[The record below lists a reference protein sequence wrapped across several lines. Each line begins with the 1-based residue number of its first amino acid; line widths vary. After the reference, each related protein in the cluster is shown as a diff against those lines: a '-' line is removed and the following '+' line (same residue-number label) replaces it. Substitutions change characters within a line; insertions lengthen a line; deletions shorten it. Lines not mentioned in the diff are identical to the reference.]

1 MFTLHLPTVSFVDNR
16 SGNRLCS
23 RLCNRHDRTAC
34 LNSHRSAPRF
44 FLGLL
49 LKLLLKL
56 LLAVWFVPMV
66 PCDVRGATPSG
77 ITPSET
83 SVGRGEQAGSLKI
96 LPEILHTSERYP
108 AQVAVLLVG
117 SDGAAID
124 VTGQAQLT
132 WGAQEPELARFEA
145 GRWIALKTGTTQIT
159 ARYEQPSGSIA
170 AQATLHVAADSPVAF
185 DREVIS
191 TLTRSGCNLGTCHGN
206 LHGKGGFRLSLRG
219 DDPIFD
225 YYRLAVEF
233 GQRRIDAFDPSKSL
247 ILTKA
252 TAAQAHQGGK
262 RFSEDSS
269 HYRAILAWI
278 DQGAMQS
285 SAPSVTS
292 LEVFPASQRIV
303 QGNRL
308 ARIIVQARFA
318 DGTVRDVTNWSRLEP
333 SLPSGVEV
341 RGDGTIEAEHAMD
354 LSIGATYLDGRSAS
368 RIVFLGDSTLNQV
381 SGLAQGSLP
390 GETDHPYDHSYNH
403 PYDRTIAEQSE
414 QLQISLADRADDGM
428 FIRRL
433 FLATVGRLP
442 SPEETLEYLADRSPM
457 RNDRWIDQL
466 LADPGFDYAWAM
478 RWSDLVR
485 NEDKVMS
492 SRGASLLHEWLRE
505 QIASD
510 RPLQEWIGELVSSLG
525 STYENPPASFYRTH
539 RDAEVAAESSAQVFL
554 GVRIACAKCHNHP
567 FDRWKQDDYYG
578 LAAHFTTLERKQI
591 DNKPKDALD
600 KHVITG
606 DEVISLND
614 KKPQIKHPGRSKMV
628 GPSGLGSV
636 HTQTRDASATQELE
650 PPPSRTVLQ
659 DFASWLTLDNRQFD
673 ANLANRIWYQYFG
686 RGIVEPPDDFRESNP
701 PSNPE
706 LLEQLATD
714 MRAEGYSL
722 KRLSRNILASST
734 FARASIAESSDENL
748 LPTTPY
754 FASYPLR
761 RLAAEPLIDAI
772 SEVTG
777 VPSPLRTGDED
788 NSTVYSAMRMPGIPK
803 KPGFLT
809 TFGKPNR
816 LLVCECER
824 SSQIS
829 LGQSL
834 AMTNG
839 VEIRDKIAA
848 PSNRLDGYV
857 QQLQLHAKGDSS
869 AMSPEQVIEEMF
881 LRALSRKP
889 SQRELR
895 SSLDALEPTADSD
908 RAAVRVVLEDL
919 LWALLNSK
927 EFMML
932 R

>member
-1 MFTLHLPTVSFVDNR
+1 MESTTRPVFTPRLSAVSFVSSSDDR
-16 SGNRLCS
+16 AGNRRCES
-23 RLCNRHDRTAC
+23 ARLNT
-34 LNSHRSAPRF
+34 HRSALRF
-44 FLGLL
+44 LLGLL
-49 LKLLLKL
+49 LALWL
-56 LLAVWFVPMV
+56 VPMA
-66 PCDVRGATPSG
+66 PCEVRGASPSG
-77 ITPSET
+77 ASPNET
-83 SVGRGEQAGSLKI
+83 SIAPGEQVGSLKI
-96 LPEILHTSERYP
+96 LPEVLHTSERYP

-117 SDGAAID
+117 ADGAAVD
-124 VTGQAQLT
+124 VTGQTQLT
-132 WGAQEPELARFEA
+132 WEAQEPELARFEA
-145 GRWIALKTGTTQIT
+145 GRWIALNTGTTQIT

-170 AQATLHVAADSPVAF
+170 AQATLHVATDSPVAF

-233 GQRRIDAFDPSKSL
+233 GQRRIDPFDPSKSL

-252 TAAQAHQGGK
+252 TAALAHQGGK

-269 HYRAILAWI
+269 HYKAILDWI
-278 DQGAMQS
+278 DQGALQS

-292 LEVFPASQRIV
+292 LEVFPANQRIV

-318 DGTVRDVTNWSRLEP
+318 DGTVRDVTRWSRLEP

-341 RGDGTIEAEHAMD
+341 QGDGTIQAEHAMD

-368 RIVFLGDSTLNQV
+368 RIVFLGDSSLKQD
-381 SGLAQGSLP
+381 SGLARNSLP
-390 GETDHPYDHSYNH
+390 RATDHPNDH

-442 SPEETLEYLADRSPM
+442 SPEETLEYLADPSPM

-606 DEVISLND
+606 DEVISLSD
-614 KKPQIKHPGRSKMV
+614 KKPQIKHPGRSKLV
-628 GPSGLGSV
+628 GPSGLGFV
-636 HTQTRDASATQELE
+636 HSRTRDASATQELE
-650 PPPSRTVLQ
+650 PQPSRTVLQ

-714 MRAEGYSL
+714 IRAQGYSL

-857 QQLQLHAKGDSS
+857 EQLQLHAKGDIS
-869 AMSPEQVIEEMF
+869 AMSPEGVIEELF

-895 SSLDALEPTADSD
+895 SSLDALEPTANSD

>member
-1 MFTLHLPTVSFVDNR
+1 MESTTRPVFAPWLATVSSSGSRVRNR
-16 SGNRLCS
+16 ARLPVR
-23 RLCNRHDRTAC
+23 RLFSARRFFSVYRIAGIAGWLFLTLGLC
-34 LNSHRSAPRF
+34 LNISCN
-44 FLGLL
+44 
-49 LKLLLKL
+49 
-56 LLAVWFVPMV
+56 LLAQSPAEASSKATAQ
-66 PCDVRGATPSG
+66 GAQESWT
-77 ITPSET
+77 
-83 SVGRGEQAGSLKI
+83 LKI
-96 LPEILHTSERYP
+96 LPEVLHTSGRYP
-108 AQVAVLLVG
+108 AHVAVLLVRA
-117 SDGAAID
+117 DGAAID
-124 VTGQAQLT
+124 VTSDEKLAWEAQA
-132 WGAQEPELARFEA
+132 PELAQFQA
-145 GRWIALKTGTTQIT
+145 GRWIGLKTGTTQIT
-159 ARYEQPSGSIA
+159 ARYEHPSGQIV
-170 AQATLHVAADSPVAF
+170 AQATLNIAVDTPVVF

-191 TLTRSGCNLGTCHGN
+191 ALTRSGCNLGTCHGN

-233 GQRRIDAFDPSKSL
+233 GQRRIDLFDPAKSL

-252 TAAQAHQGGK
+252 TAAQVHQGGK
-262 RFSEDSS
+262 RFAADSS
-269 HYRAILAWI
+269 HYRAILDWI
-278 DQGAMQS
+278 DQAAPQS
-285 SAPSVTS
+285 SLPAVAS
-292 LEVFPASQRIV
+292 LEVFPANQRIV
-303 QGNRL
+303 QGQRL
-308 ARIIVQARFA
+308 ARMIVQARFA
-318 DGTVRDVTNWSRLEP
+318 DGSVRDVTSWSRLEP

-341 RGDGTIEAEHAMD
+341 QGDGTIEAEHAMD
-354 LSIGATYLDGRSAS
+354 LSIGATYLNGRSAS
-368 RIVFLGDSTLNQV
+368 RVVFLGGSSTNENSSQTQGTV
-381 SGLAQGSLP
+381 AQ
-390 GETDHPYDHSYNH
+390 ETHH
-403 PYDRTIAEQSE
+403 PYDRTIAKQSE
-414 QLQISLADRADDGM
+414 ELQITLADRADDGM
-428 FIRRL
+428 FLRRL
-433 FLATVGRLP
+433 FLATVGRVP
-442 SPEETLEYLADRSPM
+442 SPEETLEYLADASPM
-457 RNDRWIDQL
+457 RDDRWIDQL

-492 SRGASLLHEWLRE
+492 SRGANLLHEWLRE

-510 RPLQEWIGELVSSLG
+510 RPLQEWIGELVSSVG

-578 LAAHFTTLERKQI
+578 LAAYFTTLERKQI

-606 DEVISLND
+606 DEVISLTD

-628 GPSGLGSV
+628 GPSGLGLTHPQVS
-636 HTQTRDASATQELE
+636 E
-650 PPPSRTVLQ
+650 PQPSRTVLQ

-686 RGIVEPPDDFRESNP
+686 RGIVDPPDDFRESNP

-706 LLEQLATD
+706 LLDQLATD
-714 MRAEGYSL
+714 LRAQGYSL
-722 KRLSRNILASST
+722 KRLSRDILASST
-734 FARASIAESSDENL
+734 FARASIADSIDENL
-748 LPTTPY
+748 LPTSPY

-761 RLAAEPLIDAI
+761 RLSAEALMDAI

-777 VPSPLRTGDED
+777 VASPLRTGDED

-839 VEIRDKIAA
+839 VEIRDKIAS
-848 PSNRLDGYV
+848 PSNRLDGYI
-857 QQLQLHAKGDSS
+857 QQLQMHAKGDAN
-869 AMSPEQVIEEMF
+869 AMRPEQVIEELF

-889 SQRELR
+889 SEKELR
-895 SSLDALEPTADSD
+895 TGLEALEPTANADPVSQ
-908 RAAVRVVLEDL
+908 RTVLEDL
-919 LWALLNSK
+919 TWALLNSK

>member
-1 MFTLHLPTVSFVDNR
+1 M
-16 SGNRLCS
+16 
-23 RLCNRHDRTAC
+23 
-34 LNSHRSAPRF
+34 
-44 FLGLL
+44 
-49 LKLLLKL
+49 
-56 LLAVWFVPMV
+56 
-66 PCDVRGATPSG
+66 
-77 ITPSET
+77 E
-83 SVGRGEQAGSLKI
+83 RGEQAGSLKI
-96 LPEILHTSERYP
+96 LPEVLHTSERYP

-117 SDGAAID
+117 SDGAAVD

-132 WGAQEPELARFEA
+132 WEAQEPELARFEA

-170 AQATLHVAADSPVAF
+170 AQATLHVATDSPVAF

-233 GQRRIDAFDPSKSL
+233 GQRRIDPFDPSKSL

-252 TAAQAHQGGK
+252 TAALAHQGGK
-262 RFSEDSS
+262 RISEDSS
-269 HYRAILAWI
+269 HYRAILDWI
-278 DQGAMQS
+278 DQGALQS
-285 SAPSVTS
+285 RAPSVTS
-292 LEVFPASQRIV
+292 LEVFPANQRIV

-318 DGTVRDVTNWSRLEP
+318 DGTVRDVTRWSRLEP

-341 RGDGTIEAEHAMD
+341 QGDGTIQAEHAMD
-354 LSIGATYLDGRSAS
+354 LSIGAIYLDGRSAS
-368 RIVFLGDSTLNQV
+368 RIVFLGDSSLKQD
-381 SGLAQGSLP
+381 SGLARSSLP
-390 GETDHPYDHSYNH
+390 RETDHPNDH

-442 SPEETLEYLADRSPM
+442 SPEETLEYLADPSPM
-457 RNDRWIDQL
+457 RDDRWIDQL

-606 DEVISLND
+606 DEVISLSD
-614 KKPQIKHPGRSKMV
+614 KKPQIKHPGRSKLV
-628 GPSGLGSV
+628 GPSGLGFDHSRI
-636 HTQTRDASATQELE
+636 RDASATQELE
-650 PPPSRTVLQ
+650 PQQSRTVLQ

-714 MRAEGYSL
+714 IRAQGYSL

-857 QQLQLHAKGDSS
+857 EQLQLHAKGDTS
-869 AMSPEQVIEEMF
+869 AMSPERVIEELF
-881 LRALSRKP
+881 LRALSRQP
-889 SQRELR
+889 SPRELR
-895 SSLDALEPTADSD
+895 SSLDALEPTANSD

>member
-1 MFTLHLPTVSFVDNR
+1 MESTTRPVFTPRLSAVSFVSSSDDR
-16 SGNRLCS
+16 AGNRRCES
-23 RLCNRHDRTAC
+23 ARLNT
-34 LNSHRSAPRF
+34 HRSALRF
-44 FLGLL
+44 LLGLL
-49 LKLLLKL
+49 LALWL
-56 LLAVWFVPMV
+56 VPMA
-66 PCDVRGATPSG
+66 PCEVRGASPSG

-83 SVGRGEQAGSLKI
+83 SIAPGEQAGSLKI
-96 LPEILHTSERYP
+96 LPEVLHTSERYP

-117 SDGAAID
+117 ADGAAVD
-124 VTGQAQLT
+124 VTGQTQLT
-132 WGAQEPELARFEA
+132 WEAQEPELARFEA
-145 GRWIALKTGTTQIT
+145 GRWIALNTGTTQIT

-170 AQATLHVAADSPVAF
+170 AQATLHVATDSPVAF

-233 GQRRIDAFDPSKSL
+233 GQRRIDPFDPSKSL

-252 TAAQAHQGGK
+252 TAALAHQGGK

-269 HYRAILAWI
+269 HYKAILDWI
-278 DQGAMQS
+278 DQGALQS

-292 LEVFPASQRIV
+292 LEVFPANQRIV

-318 DGTVRDVTNWSRLEP
+318 DGTVRDVTRWSRLEP

-341 RGDGTIEAEHAMD
+341 QGDGTIQAEHAMD
-354 LSIGATYLDGRSAS
+354 LSIGAIYLDGRSAS
-368 RIVFLGDSTLNQV
+368 RIVFLGNSSLKQD
-381 SGLAQGSLP
+381 SGLAQSLLP
-390 GETDHPYDHSYNH
+390 RETDHPYDH

-442 SPEETLEYLADRSPM
+442 SPEETLEYLADPSPM

-606 DEVISLND
+606 DEVISLSD
-614 KKPQIKHPGRSKMV
+614 KKPQIKHPGRSKLV
-628 GPSGLGSV
+628 GPSGLGFV
-636 HTQTRDASATQELE
+636 HSRTRDASATQELE
-650 PPPSRTVLQ
+650 PQQSRTVLQ

-714 MRAEGYSL
+714 MRAQGYSL

-857 QQLQLHAKGDSS
+857 EQLQLHAKGDTS
-869 AMSPEQVIEEMF
+869 AMSPERVIEELF

-895 SSLDALEPTADSD
+895 SSLDALEPTANSD

>member
-1 MFTLHLPTVSFVDNR
+1 MESTTRPVFAPRLSAVLFVSSSDDR
-16 SGNRLCS
+16 AGNRRS
-23 RLCNRHDRTAC
+23 KSAP
-34 LNSHRSAPRF
+34 LNTHRSALRF
-44 FLGLL
+44 LLGLL
-49 LKLLLKL
+49 LALWL
-56 LLAVWFVPMV
+56 VPMA
-66 PCDVRGATPSG
+66 PCEVRGAS
-77 ITPSET
+77 PSET
-83 SVGRGEQAGSLKI
+83 SIAPGEQVGSLKI
-96 LPEILHTSERYP
+96 LPEVLHTSDRYP

-117 SDGAAID
+117 SDGAAVD
-124 VTGQAQLT
+124 VTGQTQLT
-132 WGAQEPELARFEA
+132 WEAQKPELARFEA

-170 AQATLHVAADSPVAF
+170 AQATLHVAADSSVAF

-233 GQRRIDAFDPSKSL
+233 GQRRIDPFDPSKSL

-252 TAAQAHQGGK
+252 TAAKAHQGGK

-269 HYRAILAWI
+269 HYKAILDWI
-278 DQGAMQS
+278 DQGALQS

-292 LEVFPASQRIV
+292 LEVFPANQRIV

-318 DGTVRDVTNWSRLEP
+318 DGTVRDVTRWSRLEP

-341 RGDGTIEAEHAMD
+341 QGDGTIQAEHAMD

-368 RIVFLGDSTLNQV
+368 RIVFLGDSSLNPV
-381 SGLAQGSLP
+381 PGLAQSLLP
-390 GETDHPYDHSYNH
+390 QETDRPTDHPNDRPYDHPYDH

-442 SPEETLEYLADRSPM
+442 SPEETLEYLADPSPM

-510 RPLQEWIGELVSSLG
+510 RPLQEWIGVLVSSLG

-606 DEVISLND
+606 DEVISLSD
-614 KKPQIKHPGRSKMV
+614 KKPQIKHPGRSKLV
-628 GPSGLGSV
+628 GPSGLGFV
-636 HTQTRDASATQELE
+636 HTRTRDASATQELE
-650 PPPSRTVLQ
+650 SLQSRTVLQ

-706 LLEQLATD
+706 LLEQLAKD
-714 MRAEGYSL
+714 MRAQGYSL

-857 QQLQLHAKGDSS
+857 EQLQLHAKGDTS
-869 AMSPEQVIEEMF
+869 AMSPERVIEELF

-895 SSLDALEPTADSD
+895 SSLDALEPTANSD

>member
-1 MFTLHLPTVSFVDNR
+1 MESTTRPVFAPRLSAVLFVSSSDDR
-16 SGNRLCS
+16 AGNRRS
-23 RLCNRHDRTAC
+23 KSAP
-34 LNSHRSAPRF
+34 LNTHRSALRF
-44 FLGLL
+44 LLGLL
-49 LKLLLKL
+49 LALWL
-56 LLAVWFVPMV
+56 VPMA
-66 PCDVRGATPSG
+66 PCEVRGAS
-77 ITPSET
+77 PSET
-83 SVGRGEQAGSLKI
+83 SIAPGEQVGSLKI
-96 LPEILHTSERYP
+96 LPEVLHTSDRYP

-117 SDGAAID
+117 SDGAAVD
-124 VTGQAQLT
+124 VTGQTQLT
-132 WGAQEPELARFEA
+132 WEAQEPELARFEA
-145 GRWIALKTGTTQIT
+145 GRWIALKNGTTQIT

-233 GQRRIDAFDPSKSL
+233 GQRRIDPFDPSKSL

-252 TAAQAHQGGK
+252 TAAIAHQGGK

-269 HYRAILAWI
+269 HYKAILDWI
-278 DQGAMQS
+278 DQGALQS

-292 LEVFPASQRIV
+292 LEVFPANQRIV

-318 DGTVRDVTNWSRLEP
+318 DGTVRDVTRWSRLEP

-341 RGDGTIEAEHAMD
+341 QGDGKIQAEHAMD

-368 RIVFLGDSTLNQV
+368 RIVFLGDSSLNPV
-381 SGLAQGSLP
+381 PGLAQSLLP
-390 GETDHPYDHSYNH
+390 RETDRPNDH

-414 QLQISLADRADDGM
+414 ELQISLADRADDGM

-442 SPEETLEYLADRSPM
+442 SPEETLEYLADPSPM

-606 DEVISLND
+606 DEVISLSD
-614 KKPQIKHPGRSKMV
+614 KKPQIKHPGRSKLV
-628 GPSGLGSV
+628 GPSGLGFV
-636 HTQTRDASATQELE
+636 HTRTRDASATQELE
-650 PPPSRTVLQ
+650 PQQSRTVLQ

-706 LLEQLATD
+706 LLEQLAKD
-714 MRAEGYSL
+714 MRAQGYSL

-857 QQLQLHAKGDSS
+857 EQLQLHAKGDTS
-869 AMSPEQVIEEMF
+869 AMSPERVIEELF

-895 SSLDALEPTADSD
+895 SSLDALEPTVNSD

>member
-1 MFTLHLPTVSFVDNR
+1 MESTTRPVFAPRLSAVLFVSSSDDR
-16 SGNRLCS
+16 AGNRRS
-23 RLCNRHDRTAC
+23 KSAP
-34 LNSHRSAPRF
+34 LNTYRSALRF
-44 FLGLL
+44 LLGLL
-49 LKLLLKL
+49 LALWL
-56 LLAVWFVPMV
+56 VPMA
-66 PCDVRGATPSG
+66 PCEVRGAS
-77 ITPSET
+77 PSET
-83 SVGRGEQAGSLKI
+83 SIAPGEQVGSLKI
-96 LPEILHTSERYP
+96 LPEVLHTSDRYP

-117 SDGAAID
+117 SDGAAVD
-124 VTGQAQLT
+124 VTGQTQLT
-132 WGAQEPELARFEA
+132 WEAQEPELARFEA

-233 GQRRIDAFDPSKSL
+233 GQRRIDPFDPSKSL

-252 TAAQAHQGGK
+252 TAAIAHQGGK

-269 HYRAILAWI
+269 HYKAILDWI
-278 DQGAMQS
+278 DQGALQS

-292 LEVFPASQRIV
+292 LEVFPANQRIV

-318 DGTVRDVTNWSRLEP
+318 DGTVRDVTRWSRLES

-341 RGDGTIEAEHAMD
+341 QGDGTIQAEHAMD

-368 RIVFLGDSTLNQV
+368 RIVFLGDSSLNPV
-381 SGLAQGSLP
+381 PGLAQSLLP
-390 GETDHPYDHSYNH
+390 QETDRPTDHPNDRTNDH

-442 SPEETLEYLADRSPM
+442 SPEETLEYLADPSPM

-606 DEVISLND
+606 DEVISLSD
-614 KKPQIKHPGRSKMV
+614 KKPQIKHPGRSKLV
-628 GPSGLGSV
+628 GPSGLGFDHS
-636 HTQTRDASATQELE
+636 RIPDASATQELE
-650 PPPSRTVLQ
+650 PQQSRTVLQ

-706 LLEQLATD
+706 LLEQLAKD
-714 MRAEGYSL
+714 MRAQGYSL

-857 QQLQLHAKGDSS
+857 EQLQLHAKGDTS
-869 AMSPEQVIEEMF
+869 AMSPERVIEELF

-895 SSLDALEPTADSD
+895 SSLDALEPTANSD

>member
-1 MFTLHLPTVSFVDNR
+1 MESTTRPVFAPRLSAVLFVSSSDDR
-16 SGNRLCS
+16 AGNRRS
-23 RLCNRHDRTAC
+23 ESAC
-34 LNSHRSAPRF
+34 LNTHRSALRF
-44 FLGLL
+44 PLGLL
-49 LKLLLKL
+49 VALWL
-56 LLAVWFVPMV
+56 VPMA
-66 PCDVRGATPSG
+66 PCEVRGASPSG

-83 SVGRGEQAGSLKI
+83 SIAPGEQVGSLKI
-96 LPEILHTSERYP
+96 LPEVLHTSERYP

-117 SDGAAID
+117 ADGAAID
-124 VTGQAQLT
+124 VTGQTQLT
-132 WGAQEPELARFEA
+132 WEAQEPELARFEA
-145 GRWIALKTGTTQIT
+145 GRWIALKNGTTQIT

-233 GQRRIDAFDPSKSL
+233 GQRRIDPFDPSKSL

-252 TAAQAHQGGK
+252 TAAIAHQGGK
-262 RFSEDSS
+262 RFSEDTS
-269 HYRAILAWI
+269 HYKAILDWI
-278 DQGAMQS
+278 DQGALQS

-292 LEVFPASQRIV
+292 LEVFPANQRIV

-318 DGTVRDVTNWSRLEP
+318 DGTVRDVTRWSRLEP

-341 RGDGTIEAEHAMD
+341 QGDGKIQAEHAMD

-368 RIVFLGDSTLNQV
+368 RIVFLGDSSLKPV
-381 SGLAQGSLP
+381 PGLAQSLLP
-390 GETDHPYDHSYNH
+390 RETDRPNDH

-414 QLQISLADRADDGM
+414 ELQISLADRADDGM

-442 SPEETLEYLADRSPM
+442 SPEETLEYLADPSPM

-606 DEVISLND
+606 DEVISLSD
-614 KKPQIKHPGRSKMV
+614 KKPQIKHPGRSKLV
-628 GPSGLGSV
+628 GPSGLGFV
-636 HTQTRDASATQELE
+636 HTRTRDASATQELE
-650 PPPSRTVLQ
+650 PQQSRTVLQ

-706 LLEQLATD
+706 LLEQLAKD
-714 MRAEGYSL
+714 MRAQGYSL

-857 QQLQLHAKGDSS
+857 EQLQLHAKGDTS
-869 AMSPEQVIEEMF
+869 AMSPERVIEELF

-895 SSLDALEPTADSD
+895 SSLDALEPTANSD

>member
-1 MFTLHLPTVSFVDNR
+1 MESTTRPVFAPRLSAVLFVSSSDDR
-16 SGNRLCS
+16 AGNRRS
-23 RLCNRHDRTAC
+23 KSAP
-34 LNSHRSAPRF
+34 LNTHRSALRF
-44 FLGLL
+44 LLGLL
-49 LKLLLKL
+49 LALWL
-56 LLAVWFVPMV
+56 VPMA
-66 PCDVRGATPSG
+66 PCEVRGAS
-77 ITPSET
+77 PSET
-83 SVGRGEQAGSLKI
+83 SIAPGEQVGSLKI
-96 LPEILHTSERYP
+96 LPEVLHTSDRYP

-117 SDGAAID
+117 SDGAAVD
-124 VTGQAQLT
+124 VTGQTQLT
-132 WGAQEPELARFEA
+132 WEAQEPELARFEA
-145 GRWIALKTGTTQIT
+145 GRWIALKNGTTQIT

-233 GQRRIDAFDPSKSL
+233 GQRRIDPFDPSKSL

-252 TAAQAHQGGK
+252 TAAIAHQGGK

-269 HYRAILAWI
+269 HYKAILDWI
-278 DQGAMQS
+278 DQGALQS

-292 LEVFPASQRIV
+292 LEVFPANQRIV

-318 DGTVRDVTNWSRLEP
+318 DGTVRDVTRWSRLEP

-341 RGDGTIEAEHAMD
+341 QGDGKIQAEHAMD

-368 RIVFLGDSTLNQV
+368 RIVFLGDSSLKPV
-381 SGLAQGSLP
+381 PGLGQSLLP
-390 GETDHPYDHSYNH
+390 RETDRPNDH

-414 QLQISLADRADDGM
+414 ELQISLADRADDGM

-442 SPEETLEYLADRSPM
+442 SPEETLEYLADPSPM

-606 DEVISLND
+606 DEVISLSD
-614 KKPQIKHPGRSKMV
+614 KKPQIKHPGRSKLV
-628 GPSGLGSV
+628 GPSGLGFV
-636 HTQTRDASATQELE
+636 HTRTRDASATQELE
-650 PPPSRTVLQ
+650 PQQSRTVLQ

-706 LLEQLATD
+706 LLEQLAKD
-714 MRAEGYSL
+714 MRAQGYSL

-857 QQLQLHAKGDSS
+857 EQLQLHAKGDTS
-869 AMSPEQVIEEMF
+869 AMSPERVIEELF

-895 SSLDALEPTADSD
+895 SSLDALEPTVNSD

>member
-1 MFTLHLPTVSFVDNR
+1 VFAPRLSAVSLV
-16 SGNRLCS
+16 SYLGNRAGNRCS
-23 RLCNRHDRTAC
+23 RTPR
-34 LNSHRSAPRF
+34 LNTQLKALRLL
-44 FLGLL
+44 LGLL
-49 LKLLLKL
+49 LALWL
-56 LLAVWFVPMV
+56 VPMA
-66 PCDVRGATPSG
+66 PCEVRGASPSGITPSGITPSGITPSG

-83 SVGRGEQAGSLKI
+83 SIGPGEQVGSLKI

-132 WGAQEPELARFEA
+132 WEAQEPELARFEA
-145 GRWIALKTGTTQIT
+145 GRWIALKTGTTQVT
-159 ARYEQPSGSIA
+159 ARFEQPSGSIA
-170 AQATLHVAADSPVAF
+170 AQATLHVASDSPVAF

-219 DDPIFD
+219 DDPTFD

-233 GQRRIDAFDPSKSL
+233 GQRRIDPFDPSKSL

-252 TAAQAHQGGK
+252 TAALAHQGGK

-269 HYRAILAWI
+269 HYKAILDWI
-278 DQGAMQS
+278 DQGALQS

-292 LEVFPASQRIV
+292 LEVFPANQRIV

-318 DGTVRDVTNWSRLEP
+318 DGTVRDVTSWSRLEP

-341 RGDGTIEAEHAMD
+341 RGDGTIEVEHAMD

-368 RIVFLGDSTLNQV
+368 RIVFLGDSSLKQD
-381 SGLAQGSLP
+381 SGLAQGSLAR
-390 GETDHPYDHSYNH
+390 EIEHPYDH

-442 SPEETLEYLADRSPM
+442 SPEETLEYLADPSPM

-510 RPLQEWIGELVSSLG
+510 RPLQEWVGELVSSLG

-606 DEVISLND
+606 DEVISLSD

-636 HTQTRDASATQELE
+636 HTQIRDASATQELE
-650 PPPSRTVLQ
+650 PQQSRTVLQ
-659 DFASWLTLDNRQFD
+659 EFASWLTLDNRQFD

-857 QQLQLHAKGDSS
+857 EQLQLHAKGDIS
-869 AMSPEQVIEEMF
+869 AMSPERVIEELF

-895 SSLDALEPTADSD
+895 SSLDALEPTANSD